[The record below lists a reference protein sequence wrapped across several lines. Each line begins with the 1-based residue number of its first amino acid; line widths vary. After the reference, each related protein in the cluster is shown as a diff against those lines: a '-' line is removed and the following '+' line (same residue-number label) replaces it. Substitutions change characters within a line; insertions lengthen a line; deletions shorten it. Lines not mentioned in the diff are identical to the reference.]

1 MLQDYIW
8 EGRFPSCLKQH
19 NFKSKL
25 PVNCHWVSAVA
36 QMTVGQDKVF
46 FLLEGKAPFG
56 KFGSNFCSQF
66 AKCKSGRFVTIY
78 SY

>member
-25 PVNCHWVSAVA
+25 PVNCHCVSAVA

-46 FLLEGKAPFG
+46 FCLREKLLLENLEAISALSLRSANQDGL
-56 KFGSNFCSQF
+56 
-66 AKCKSGRFVTIY
+66 
-78 SY
+78 

>member
-8 EGRFPSCLKQH
+8 EERFPSCLKQH

-46 FLLEGKAPFG
+46 FCLREKFLLENLEAISALSLRSANQDGL
-56 KFGSNFCSQF
+56 
-66 AKCKSGRFVTIY
+66 
-78 SY
+78 